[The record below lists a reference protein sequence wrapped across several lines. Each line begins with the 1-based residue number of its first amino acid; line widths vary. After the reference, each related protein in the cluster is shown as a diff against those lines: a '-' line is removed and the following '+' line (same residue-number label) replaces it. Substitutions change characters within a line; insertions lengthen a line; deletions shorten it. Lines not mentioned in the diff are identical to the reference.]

1 MSKQP
6 SILFV
11 CRNFHEMAGGIE
23 RMATLMMNE
32 MVQRG
37 FRVGLITWDQAD
49 AVPHYE
55 LDSSVEWM
63 KLDVGSPLEKAGW
76 GQRFRRQ
83 IVLRRMARRFKPDVA
98 IGFQVGTFLA
108 ARTAMLGMRIPLI
121 AAERNSPDLFD
132 YVSNGEKLRR
142 RADLVLSMAD
152 CITVQLESYRAKY
165 PENLRSRI
173 VSIPNPVS
181 PPDNFE
187 LPNSRETPP
196 KRILHVGRLS
206 FQKNQVFLI
215 KAFSRV
221 AASNP
226 DWVLTLVGEGEKR
239 YEIES
244 LVQQLELS
252 GRVELVGAVT
262 DVDKWY
268 SKSSFLAFP
277 SLWEGFPN
285 VLVEAYRHGLP
296 ALGFE
301 QTAGVNELL
310 RHKETGLLTECDE
323 AAYAKGLQ
331 AMIDDP
337 VFLQAAGRNA
347 QNTVLRYAP
356 KDIFDQWASLFIRLA
371 RNGHS

>member
-1 MSKQP
+1 
-6 SILFV
+6 
-11 CRNFHEMAGGIE
+11 
-23 RMATLMMNE
+23 MATLMMNE

>member
-1 MSKQP
+1 
-6 SILFV
+6 
-11 CRNFHEMAGGIE
+11 
-23 RMATLMMNE
+23 
-32 MVQRG
+32 
-37 FRVGLITWDQAD
+37 
-49 AVPHYE
+49 
-55 LDSSVEWM
+55 
-63 KLDVGSPLEKAGW
+63 
-76 GQRFRRQ
+76 
-83 IVLRRMARRFKPDVA
+83 
-98 IGFQVGTFLA
+98 
-108 ARTAMLGMRIPLI
+108 MLGMRIPLI